1 MINNTSTSNND
12 LAMNEIYK
20 KKYQKYKIKYIK
32 LLEIYGGKKGSSSNR
47 GNEKTK
53 KSEADDNVV
62 VDNDIVDNDIV
73 DNDIVDNDELK
84 SNIIVKKMVK
94 KITEE

>member
-73 DNDIVDNDELK
+73 DNDELK
-84 SNIIVKKMVK
+84 SNIIVKKIVK